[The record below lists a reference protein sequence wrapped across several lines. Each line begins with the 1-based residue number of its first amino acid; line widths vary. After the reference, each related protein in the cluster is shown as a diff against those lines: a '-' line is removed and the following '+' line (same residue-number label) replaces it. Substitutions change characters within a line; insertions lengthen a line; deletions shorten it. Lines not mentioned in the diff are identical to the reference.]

1 MQKFGLSD
9 SLLDAAKAVLQG
21 KQPAEPVVE
30 EKPVE
35 EKPQSLDE
43 KKHLDPVGQEDSD
56 VDNDGDVDSS
66 DKYLKKRR
74 KAISKA
80 IAKEDVEQVD
90 ELSRETLGSYSAKA
104 SDARGHKGLS
114 TKKVDNRYTGVA
126 RAADKLD
133 KKNRE
138 AVEEIAPAADGLAAL
153 TARRL
158 DRDKKLRNKS
168 DSVEEDMSVHLSMN
182 KDGKSYTVK
191 KEKTGGRLKKGE
203 SISDTHVDDLKDS
216 GVKVHHEEV
225 EQGDMI
231 TEEMVDFLI
240 EMSDEEFEELIN
252 ESTQEE
258 LDEILGA
265 LARGAG
271 NLIKKGVQAGAQ
283 RMSVQGRAD
292 AAERKTE
299 KLAAKTQKVQDKM
312 AARKKLGQQKAA
324 AGLAKQK
331 LQATKAKAKAQK
343 KAMKAGGVTAAAASM
358 ESVEVEEG
366 AMKRMATQ
374 DQLGLGGTGLKSF
387 KKVTADRNKMKTQP
401 QNSSVDFA
409 KDHRAI
415 STKEEVEDVEE
426 MGSYKLPTA
435 LQQPKKKNGKNGSMP
450 VKEDTELDEGIGDEL
465 VRSAKQ
471 ASNFA
476 KHYYAKSKELAK
488 QGMDTMA
495 AKAMSVAK
503 KFYRKSEA
511 DEKKEKGGKQE
522 TASERYELENLGA
535 GEIYWSEEEIAEIMA
550 ADDLPEFDSV
560 DEAAPMPTP
569 QQKAGADRIRA
580 AIAKKNENDAD
591 RYSHH
596 RQGDMKAAIKAKMK
610 ERGLAKEEAE
620 EVEEAEEQ
628 KPLNVKRDALGGP
641 KLDPSKGVSTV
652 SEARKGGGA
661 KVGESERSGH
671 RVTKAGKSEP
681 EHIVMQLRK
690 VVSLGKKHEGVK
702 FANGETKKVHPNV
715 ASAALNRYNKSKSGD
730 KEEMQRHMDHS
741 HGALSHIAGGH
752 ALSKSP
758 AAKKKDSGLS
768 LKSDPTQLKRHGVAS
783 KSGHYN

>member
-21 KQPAEPVVE
+21 KQPEPVVE
-30 EKPVE
+30 ETPDE
-35 EKPQSLDE
+35 EQPQSLEE

-90 ELSRETLGSYSAKA
+90 ELSRETLGSYASKA

-133 KKNRE
+133 KKNM
-138 AVEEIAPAADGLAAL
+138 
-153 TARRL
+153 
-158 DRDKKLRNKS
+158 
-168 DSVEEDMSVHLSMN
+168 EEDMSVHLSMN

-216 GVKVHHEEV
+216 GVKVHHEEADV
-225 EQGDMI
+225 EEAKMPRQLKDPKKETLMAYPYKPGKSRVQV
-231 TEEMVDFLI
+231 VDKKDVKDK
-240 EMSDEEFEELIN
+240 E
-252 ESTQEE
+252 
-258 LDEILGA
+258 
-265 LARGAG
+265 
-271 NLIKKGVQAGAQ
+271 KKGYIH
-283 RMSVQGRAD
+283 
-292 AAERKTE
+292 AEE
-299 KLAAKTQKVQDKM
+299 
-312 AARKKLGQQKAA
+312 
-324 AGLAKQK
+324 
-331 LQATKAKAKAQK
+331 
-343 KAMKAGGVTAAAASM
+343 
-358 ESVEVEEG
+358 VEVEEG

-374 DQLGLGGTGLKSF
+374 KDLNLGGTGLKSF
-387 KKVTADRNKMKTQP
+387 KKVTADRKKMKTQP
-401 QNSSVDFA
+401 QNSSVDFG

-435 LQQPKKKNGKNGSMP
+435 LQEPKKKNGKNGSMP
-450 VKEDTELDEGIGDEL
+450 VKEAAGEEE
-465 VRSAKQ
+465 VRSSKQ
-471 ASNFA
+471 AASLA
-476 KHYYAKSKELAK
+476 KHYYMKAKSMQAAGNSEA
-488 QGMDTMA
+488 A
-495 AKAMSVAK
+495 AKMMSAAK
-503 KFYRKSEA
+503 KFYRKSESG
-511 DEKKEKGGKQE
+511 EEKEKGGRQQA
-522 TASERYELENLGA
+522 ASERYEIENLGP
-535 GEIYWSEEEIAEIMA
+535 GEIYFSEVEIEELE
-550 ADDLPEFDSV
+550 SV
-560 DEAAPMPTP
+560 DEAAPMGQSGQPMNP
-569 QQKAGADRIRA
+569 DFVKGAMA
-580 AIAKKNENDAD
+580 SSKKKDTD
-591 RYSHH
+591 V
-596 RQGDMKAAIKAKMK
+596 KAAIKAKMK

-641 KLDPSKGVSTV
+641 KLDPSKGVATV

-671 RVTKAGKSEP
+671 RVTKAAKSEP

-690 VVSLGKKHEGVK
+690 VVSLGKKHEGVT
-702 FANGETKKVHPNV
+702 FADGSKKKVHPNV

-730 KEEMQRHMDHS
+730 KEEMQKHMNHS
-741 HGALSHIAGGH
+741 HDALNHVAGGH

-758 AAKKKDSGLS
+758 AAEKKSGFVS
-768 LKSDPTQLKRHGVAS
+768 KSDPTQLKRHGVAS
-783 KSGHYN
+783 ASGHYN